1 MDHSF
6 SLEYAGIKLIPL
18 DVDTSEKY
26 RLLRNIPDVGKWFTY
41 KGTISSEQQQKW
53 YEKYLNNPL
62 EVMFAIL
69 DDKNNFLGC
78 NSIYDIEENGMAEY
92 GRLIIDPTYSG
103 KSYGYKATCTAAQIA
118 REQMNLQCL
127 KLEVYED
134 NIAAIHSYKKAGF
147 VETGSIK
154 DEQGSTMITMELKL

>member
-6 SLEYAGIKLIPL
+6 SHEYAGIKLIPL
-18 DVDTSEKY
+18 DAETSEKY
-26 RLLRNIPDVGKWFTY
+26 RVLRNIPNVGKWFTY

-53 YEKYLNNPL
+53 FEKYLNNPS

-69 DDKNNFLGC
+69 DDKDNFLGC
-78 NSIYDIEENGMAEY
+78 NSIYDLEENSTAEY

-103 KSYGYKATCTAAQIA
+103 KGYGYKATYAAVQIA
-118 REQMNLQCL
+118 REQMKLQCL
-127 KLEVYED
+127 KLEVYE
-134 NIAAIHSYKKAGF
+134 NNFAALQSYKKAGF

-154 DEQGSTMITMELKL
+154 DEQDCTMITMELKL

>member
-18 DVDTSEKY
+18 DADTSEKY
-26 RLLRNIPDVGKWFTY
+26 RLLRNIPDIGKWFTY

-53 YEKYLNNPL
+53 FEKYLRNMH

-69 DDKNNFLGC
+69 DDKGNFLGC
-78 NSIYDIEENGMAEY
+78 NSIYDIEKTGTAEY

-103 KSYGYKATCTAAQIA
+103 KGYGYKATRAATQIA
-118 REQMNLQCL
+118 RDQMNLQCL
-127 KLEVYED
+127 KLEVYE
-134 NIAAIHSYKKAGF
+134 NNFAAIQSYKKAGF
-147 VETGSIK
+147 VETGAIK
-154 DEQGSTMITMELKL
+154 DEQGSTMIIMELKE

>member
-18 DVDTSEKY
+18 DADTSEKY
-26 RLLRNIPDVGKWFTY
+26 RLLRNNPHIGKWFTY
-41 KGTISSEQQQKW
+41 KGTIGSEQQKKW
-53 YEKYLNNPL
+53 FEKYLRNSH

-69 DDKNNFLGC
+69 DDKGNFLGC
-78 NSIYDIEENGMAEY
+78 NSIYDIEENGTAEY

-103 KSYGYKATCTAAQIA
+103 MGYGYKATYAAAQIA
-118 REQMNLQCL
+118 RIQMNLQCL

-134 NIAAIHSYKKAGF
+134 NFAAIQSYKKAGF
-147 VETGSIK
+147 VETGAIK
-154 DEQGSTMITMELKL
+154 DEQGNTIITMELKV